1 MMSYAALTQTPSVA
15 LGLQRLRR
23 EFPTL
28 AQRVHGQPLVYLD
41 NAATTQKPL
50 VVIEAMERHL
60 RYDVSNVHRG
70 VHELSQRATDAYE
83 GARES
88 VRAFLNAAS
97 VKEVIFTRGA
107 TEAINLVAQ
116 SWGRAKLQAG
126 DVVLVTAMEHHA
138 NIVPWQLLRQEKGI
152 QLRVLPMDERGV
164 LRLDL
169 LDELLTPE
177 VKLFSFPHVSNALGT
192 INPAAMLVRRAHEV
206 GALALVDGAQAVA
219 HAVVD
224 VQALGADFYAL
235 SSHKMYG
242 PSGVGVLWGRYDL
255 LADMPPWQGGGDMI
269 LSVSFEKTIFQKPPA
284 RFEAGTPNIEGAI
297 GLGTAARFLM
307 GLDRQAL
314 ADHEDELLAYATE
327 RVERIQG
334 LRVIGTAPKK
344 GPVLSFVV
352 DDVHPHDL
360 GTLLDRAGVAVR
372 SGHHCA
378 QPAVRHFGVPATTR
392 ASFGLY
398 NTREDVDRLIE
409 ALHHAIRVF
418 R

>member
-1 MMSYAALTQTPSVA
+1 MAYAALNSSPAVA
-15 LGLQRLRR
+15 LGLRGLRR
-23 EFPTL
+23 QFPTL
-28 AQRVHGQPLVYLD
+28 AQKINGQPLVYLD

-70 VHELSQRATDAYE
+70 VHELSVRATDAYE

-88 VRAFLNAAS
+88 VRAFLNASSA
-97 VKEVIFTRGA
+97 KEIVFTRGA
-107 TEAINLVAQ
+107 TEAINLVAY
-116 SWGRAKLQAG
+116 SWARANMEAG
-126 DVVLVTAMEHHA
+126 DVVLLSAMEHHA

-152 QLRVLPMDERGV
+152 ELRVIPMDDHGA
-164 LRLDL
+164 LRMDA

-177 VKLFSFPHVSNALGT
+177 VKLVSVAQVSNALGT
-192 INPAAMLVRRAHEV
+192 VNPIELIVAKAKANGSLV
-206 GALALVDGAQAVA
+206 LVDGAQAVA
-219 HAVVD
+219 HEIID
-224 VQALGADFYAL
+224 VQALGADFYVL

-255 LADMPPWQGGGDMI
+255 LSEMPPWQAGGDMI
-269 LSVSFEKTIFQKPPA
+269 LSVSFERTIFQKPPA

-297 GLGTAARFLM
+297 GLGAAARFLM

-314 ADHEDELLAYATE
+314 ADHEQGLLAYGTE
-327 RVERIQG
+327 LLLRIPG
-334 LRVIGTAPKK
+334 LRVIGTAPEK

-378 QPAVRHFGVPATTR
+378 QPAVRHFGLPATTR

-398 NTREDVDRLIE
+398 NTREEVERLAE

>member
-1 MMSYAALTQTPSVA
+1 MAYAALNSSPAVA
-15 LGLQRLRR
+15 LGLRGLRR

-28 AQRVHGQPLVYLD
+28 AQKINGQPLVYLD

-70 VHELSQRATDAYE
+70 VHELSVRATEAYE

-88 VRAFLNAAS
+88 VRQFLNAQSA
-97 VKEVIFTRGA
+97 KEIIFTRGA
-107 TEAINLVAQ
+107 TEAINLVAY
-116 SWGRAKLQAG
+116 SWGRANLRAG
-126 DVVLVTAMEHHA
+126 DAVLITHMEHHA
-138 NIVPWQLLRQEKGI
+138 NIVPWQLLRQDIGI
-152 QLRVLPMDERGV
+152 ELRVLPMDDRGV
-164 LRLDL
+164 LRMDL
-169 LDELLTPE
+169 LDAMLTPE
-177 VKLFSFPHVSNALGT
+177 VKLVSVAHVSNALGT
-192 INPAAMLVRRAHEV
+192 VNPVHEIVAKAHANGSRV
-206 GALALVDGAQAVA
+206 LIDGAQAVA
-219 HAVVD
+219 HEQVD
-224 VQALGADFYAL
+224 VQELGADFYVL

-242 PSGVGVLWGRYDL
+242 PSGVGVLWGRAEVL
-255 LADMPPWQGGGDMI
+255 VDMPPWQGGGDMI
-269 LSVSFEKTIFQKPPA
+269 LSVTFERTIFQKPPA

-297 GLGTAARFLM
+297 GMGTAARFLM
-307 GLDRQAL
+307 GLDRVAL
-314 ADHEDELLAYATE
+314 AAHEQGLLDYATE
-327 RVERIQG
+327 RLGHIRG
-334 LRVIGTAPKK
+334 LSVVGTAPRK

-378 QPAVRHFGVPATTR
+378 QPAVRHFGLPATTR

-398 NTREDVDRLIE
+398 NTREEVDRLAE

>member
-1 MMSYAALTQTPSVA
+1 MAYAALNSSPAVA
-15 LGLQRLRR
+15 LGLRGLRR
-23 EFPTL
+23 QFPTL
-28 AQRVHGQPLVYLD
+28 AQKINGQPLVYLD

-60 RYDVSNVHRG
+60 RRDVSNVHRG
-70 VHELSQRATDAYE
+70 VHELSLRATEAYE

-88 VRAFLNAAS
+88 VRAFLNAESA
-97 VKEVIFTRGA
+97 KEIVFTRGA
-107 TEAINLVAQ
+107 TEAINLVAY
-116 SWGRAKLQAG
+116 SWGRSRLRAG
-126 DVVLVTAMEHHA
+126 DAVLLTAMEHHA
-138 NIVPWQLLRQEKGI
+138 NIVPWQLLRQELGI
-152 QLRVLPMDERGV
+152 ELRVIPMDERGA
-164 LRLDL
+164 LRMEA

-177 VKLFSFPHVSNALGT
+177 VKLVSVAQVSNALGT
-192 INPAAMLVRRAHEV
+192 VNPVAEIVERAHAV
-206 GALALVDGAQAVA
+206 GALVLVDGAQAVA
-219 HAVVD
+219 HGAVD
-224 VQALGADFYAL
+224 VQALGADLYVL

-255 LADMPPWQGGGDMI
+255 LAEMPPWQGGGDMI
-269 LSVSFEKTIFQKPPA
+269 LSVSFERTVFQKPPA

-297 GLGTAARFLM
+297 GLGAAARFLM
-307 GLDRQAL
+307 ELDRVAL
-314 ADHEDELLAYATE
+314 VAHERDLLSYATE
-327 RVERIQG
+327 QLERIRG
-334 LRVIGTAPKK
+334 LRVVGTAPEK

-378 QPAVRHFGVPATTR
+378 QPAVRHFGLPATTR

-398 NTREDVDRLIE
+398 NTREEVDRLAE

>member
-1 MMSYAALTQTPSVA
+1 MAYAALNSSPAVA
-15 LGLQRLRR
+15 LGLRGLRR
-23 EFPTL
+23 QFPTL
-28 AQRVHGQPLVYLD
+28 AQKINGQPLVYLD

-70 VHELSQRATDAYE
+70 VHELSVRATEAYE

-97 VKEVIFTRGA
+97 AKEIVFTRGA
-107 TEAINLVAQ
+107 TEAINLVAY
-116 SWGRAKLQAG
+116 SWGRANLKSG
-126 DVVLVTAMEHHA
+126 DAVLITHMEHHA
-138 NIVPWQLLRQEKGI
+138 NIVPWQLLRQERGI
-152 QLRVLPMDERGV
+152 ELRVLPMDERGE
-164 LRLDL
+164 LRMDL
-169 LDELLTPE
+169 LDAMLTPE
-177 VKLFSFPHVSNALGT
+177 VKLVSVAQVSNALGT
-192 INPAAMLVRRAHEV
+192 VNPIREIIDRAHANGSRV
-206 GALALVDGAQAVA
+206 LIDGAQAVA
-219 HAVVD
+219 HEVID
-224 VQALGADFYAL
+224 VQAMGADFYVL

-242 PSGVGVLWGRYDL
+242 PSGVGVLWGRAEVL
-255 LADMPPWQGGGDMI
+255 SDMPPWQGGGDMI
-269 LSVSFEKTIFQKPPA
+269 LSVSFERTVFQKPPA

-297 GLGTAARFLM
+297 GLGAAARFLM
-307 GLDRQAL
+307 GLDRGAL
-314 ADHEDELLAYATE
+314 AAHEQGLLGYATE
-327 RVERIQG
+327 SLSRIPG
-334 LRVIGTAPKK
+334 LRVIGTAARK

-378 QPAVRHFGVPATTR
+378 QPAIEHFGLHATTR

-398 NTREDVDRLIE
+398 NTRDEVDRLAE

>member
-1 MMSYAALTQTPSVA
+1 MAYAALNSSPAVS
-15 LGLQRLRR
+15 LGLRGLRR
-23 EFPTL
+23 QFPTL
-28 AQRVHGQPLVYLD
+28 AQKVHGQPLVYLD

-70 VHELSQRATDAYE
+70 VHELSVRATQAYE

-88 VRAFLNAAS
+88 VRAFLNAESA
-97 VKEVIFTRGA
+97 KEIVFTRGA
-107 TEAINLVAQ
+107 TEAINLVAY
-116 SWGRAKLQAG
+116 SWGRANLRAG
-126 DVVLVTAMEHHA
+126 DAVLVSAMEHHA

-152 QLRVLPMDERGV
+152 ELRVIPMDEHGA
-164 LRLDL
+164 LRMDAFE
-169 LDELLTPE
+169 ELLTPE
-177 VKLFSFPHVSNALGT
+177 VKLVSVVQVSNALGT
-192 INPAAMLVRRAHEV
+192 VNPIAEIVARAKANGSRV
-206 GALALVDGAQAVA
+206 LVDGAQAVA
-219 HAVVD
+219 HEIVD
-224 VQALGADFYAL
+224 VQALGADFYVL

-242 PSGVGVLWGRYDL
+242 PSGVGVLWGRYEV
-255 LADMPPWQGGGDMI
+255 LAEMPPWQGGGDMI

-297 GLGTAARFLM
+297 GLGHAARFLM

-314 ADHEDELLAYATE
+314 AAHEQQLLTTGTELLQ
-327 RVERIQG
+327 RIPG
-334 LRVIGTAPKK
+334 LSIVGTAPVK

-378 QPAVRHFGVPATTR
+378 QPAVRHFGLTATTR

-398 NTREDVDRLIE
+398 NTREDVERLAE

>member
-1 MMSYAALTQTPSVA
+1 MAYAALNSSPAVA
-15 LGLQRLRR
+15 LGLRGLRR
-23 EFPTL
+23 QFPTL
-28 AQRVHGQPLVYLD
+28 AQKINGQPLVYLD

-70 VHELSQRATDAYE
+70 VHELSVRATDAYE
-83 GARES
+83 GARE
-88 VRAFLNAAS
+88 
-97 VKEVIFTRGA
+97 
-107 TEAINLVAQ
+107 AINLVAY
-116 SWGRAKLQAG
+116 SWARANMEAG
-126 DVVLVTAMEHHA
+126 DVVLLSAMEHHA

-152 QLRVLPMDERGV
+152 ELRVIPMDDHGA
-164 LRLDL
+164 LRMDA

-177 VKLFSFPHVSNALGT
+177 VKLVSVAQVSNALGT
-192 INPAAMLVRRAHEV
+192 VNPIEHIVAKAKANGSLV
-206 GALALVDGAQAVA
+206 LVDGAQAVA
-219 HAVVD
+219 HEIID
-224 VQALGADFYAL
+224 VQALGADFYVL

-255 LADMPPWQGGGDMI
+255 LSEMPPWQAGGDMI
-269 LSVSFEKTIFQKPPA
+269 LSVSFERTIFQKPPA

-297 GLGTAARFLM
+297 GLGAAARFLM

-314 ADHEDELLAYATE
+314 ADHEQGLLAYGTE
-327 RVERIQG
+327 LLLRIPG
-334 LRVIGTAPKK
+334 LRVIGTAPEK

-378 QPAVRHFGVPATTR
+378 QPAVRHFGLPATTR

-398 NTREDVDRLIE
+398 NTREEVERLAE

>member
-1 MMSYAALTQTPSVA
+1 MAYAALNSSPAVA
-15 LGLQRLRR
+15 LGLRGLRR
-23 EFPTL
+23 QFPTL
-28 AQRVHGQPLVYLD
+28 AQKINGQPLVYLD

-70 VHELSQRATDAYE
+70 VHELSVRATDAYE

-88 VRAFLNAAS
+88 VRAFLNASSA
-97 VKEVIFTRGA
+97 KEIVFTRGA
-107 TEAINLVAQ
+107 TEAINLVAY
-116 SWGRAKLQAG
+116 SWARANMEAG
-126 DVVLVTAMEHHA
+126 DVVLLSAMEHHA

-152 QLRVLPMDERGV
+152 ELRVIPMDDHGA
-164 LRLDL
+164 LRMDA

-177 VKLFSFPHVSNALGT
+177 VKLVSVAQVSNALGT
-192 INPAAMLVRRAHEV
+192 VNPIEHIVAKAKANGSLV
-206 GALALVDGAQAVA
+206 LVDGAQAVA
-219 HAVVD
+219 HEIID
-224 VQALGADFYAL
+224 VQALGADFYVL

-255 LADMPPWQGGGDMI
+255 LSEMPPWQAGGDMI
-269 LSVSFEKTIFQKPPA
+269 LSVSFERTIFQKPPA

-297 GLGTAARFLM
+297 GLGAAARFLM

-314 ADHEDELLAYATE
+314 ADHEQGLLAYGTE
-327 RVERIQG
+327 LLLRIPG
-334 LRVIGTAPKK
+334 LRVIGTAPEK

-378 QPAVRHFGVPATTR
+378 QPAVRHFGLPATTR

-398 NTREDVDRLIE
+398 NTREEVERLAE

>member
-1 MMSYAALTQTPSVA
+1 MAYAALDSSPAVS
-15 LGLQRLRR
+15 LGLRGLRR
-23 EFPTL
+23 QFPTL
-28 AQRVHGQPLVYLD
+28 AQKVNGQPLVYLD

-50 VVIEAMERHL
+50 AVIEAMERHL

-70 VHELSQRATDAYE
+70 VHELSVRATEAYE

-88 VRAFLNAAS
+88 IRAFLNAKSA
-97 VKEVIFTRGA
+97 KEIVFTRGA
-107 TEAINLVAQ
+107 TEAINLVAY
-116 SWGRAKLQAG
+116 SWGRANLKAG
-126 DVVLVTAMEHHA
+126 DAVLISAMEHHA

-152 QLRVLPMDERGV
+152 ELRVIPMDDHGA
-164 LRLDL
+164 LRMDVF
-169 LDELLTPE
+169 DELLTPE
-177 VKLFSFPHVSNALGT
+177 VKLVSVVQVSNALGT
-192 INPAAMLVRRAHEV
+192 VNPIGEIISKAKANGSRV
-206 GALALVDGAQAVA
+206 LVDGAQAVA
-219 HAVVD
+219 HEIVD
-224 VQALGADFYAL
+224 VQALGADFYVL

-242 PSGVGVLWGRYDL
+242 PSGVGVLWGDYEV
-255 LADMPPWQGGGDMI
+255 LAEMPPWQAGGDMI

-297 GLGTAARFLM
+297 GLGHAARFLM
-307 GLDRQAL
+307 GLDRAAL
-314 ADHEDELLAYATE
+314 ASHEQDLLAYGTE
-327 RVERIQG
+327 LLQRITG
-334 LRVIGTAPKK
+334 LSVVGTAPEK

-378 QPAVRHFGVPATTR
+378 QPAVRHFGLPATTR

-398 NTREDVDRLIE
+398 NTRDEVDRLAE

>member
-1 MMSYAALTQTPSVA
+1 MAYAALNSSPAVA
-15 LGLQRLRR
+15 LGLRGLRR
-23 EFPTL
+23 QFPTL
-28 AQRVHGQPLVYLD
+28 AQKVNGQPLVYLD

-70 VHELSQRATDAYE
+70 VHELSVRATEAYE

-88 VRAFLNAAS
+88 VRQFLNAQSA
-97 VKEVIFTRGA
+97 KEIIFTRGA
-107 TEAINLVAQ
+107 TEAINLVAY
-116 SWGRAKLQAG
+116 SWGRANLRAG
-126 DVVLVTAMEHHA
+126 DAVLITHMEHHA
-138 NIVPWQLLRQEKGI
+138 NIVPWQLLRQDIGI
-152 QLRVLPMDERGV
+152 ELRVLPMDDRGV
-164 LRLDL
+164 LRMDL
-169 LDELLTPE
+169 LDAMLTPE
-177 VKLFSFPHVSNALGT
+177 VKLVSVAHVSNALGT
-192 INPAAMLVRRAHEV
+192 VNPVHEIVAKAHANGSRV
-206 GALALVDGAQAVA
+206 LIDGAQAVA
-219 HAVVD
+219 HEQVD
-224 VQALGADFYAL
+224 VQELGADFYVL

-242 PSGVGVLWGRYDL
+242 PSGVGVLWGRAEVL
-255 LADMPPWQGGGDMI
+255 VDMPPWQGGGDMI
-269 LSVSFEKTIFQKPPA
+269 LSVTFERTIFQKPPA

-307 GLDRQAL
+307 GLDRVAMV
-314 ADHEDELLAYATE
+314 AHEQDLLDYATGG
-327 RVERIQG
+327 VERIPG
-334 LRVIGTAPKK
+334 LRVIGTAPVK

-352 DDVHPHDL
+352 EDVHPHDL

-378 QPAVRHFGVPATTR
+378 QPAVQHFGLPATTR

-398 NTREDVDRLIE
+398 NTREDADRLVE